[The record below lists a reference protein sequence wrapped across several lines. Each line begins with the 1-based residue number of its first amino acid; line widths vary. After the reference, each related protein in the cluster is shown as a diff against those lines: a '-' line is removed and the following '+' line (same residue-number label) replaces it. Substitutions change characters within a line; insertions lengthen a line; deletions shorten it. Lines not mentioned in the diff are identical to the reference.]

1 MSKLN
6 GWEYHNCTNLDCP
19 ARKAERFDGFNS
31 GKNGGRIC
39 WYVKS
44 ITSGRKEKGA
54 QAQKCA
60 ECNFF
65 QLVAKEEGPN
75 LTIFV

>member
-6 GWEYHNCTNLDCP
+6 GWEYHNCQNLDCL
-19 ARKAERFDGFNS
+19 ARKAVSFDGFNS
-31 GKNGGRIC
+31 GMNGGRIC

-44 ITSGRKEKGA
+44 LSLDRKAKGE
-54 QAQKCA
+54 QAQKCK
-60 ECNFF
+60 ECGFYDV
-65 QLVAKEEGPN
+65 VAKEEGSN

>member
-6 GWEYHNCTNLDCP
+6 GWEYHNCTNLDCT
-19 ARKAERFDGFNS
+19 ARKAERFHGFNS

-44 ITSGRKEKGA
+44 ITSGKKEKGA

-65 QLVAKEEGPN
+65 QFVAKEEGSN

>member
-6 GWEYHNCTNLDCP
+6 GWEYHNCQTLDCP
-19 ARKAERFDGFNS
+19 ARTAVSFDGFNS

-44 ITSGRKEKGA
+44 LSLDRKAKGE
-54 QAQKCA
+54 QAQKCK
-60 ECNFF
+60 ECGFYDV
-65 QLVAKEEGPN
+65 VAKEEGSN

>member
-6 GWEYHNCTNLDCP
+6 GWEYHNCNNLDCP
-19 ARKAERFDGFNS
+19 ARRSERFDGINS

-39 WYVKS
+39 WYVKA
-44 ITSGRKEKGA
+44 ITSGGKEKGA
-54 QAQKCA
+54 QVQKCS

-65 QLVAKEEGPN
+65 KLVEKEEGAN
-75 LTIFV
+75 LTIFI

>member
-6 GWEYHNCTNLDCP
+6 GWEYH
-19 ARKAERFDGFNS
+19 
-31 GKNGGRIC
+31 KNGGRIC

-65 QLVAKEEGPN
+65 QFVAKEEGSN